1 MTTRFYRSF
10 GAPWGKLLWG
20 LSAVGTTVIGGAC
33 LASATASAPV
43 TAIGAATLALCAAGA
58 IRGYR
63 IEDQTLVVER
73 VGSDKR
79 IDLSELVAVRHD
91 KTLLHNAL
99 RVGNGGLFAFT
110 GWYRTSPS
118 GWFRL
123 YGTDILGC
131 PVLLDFGGHRVVVTP
146 ENPEQFVADV
156 RKVCNL

>member
-1 MTTRFYRSF
+1 MTTQFYRSY

-20 LSAVGTTVIGGAC
+20 LSTLGTTAIGGAC
-33 LASATASAPV
+33 IAGAAASAPLA
-43 TAIGAATLALCAAGA
+43 AICAGTLGLCAAGA

-63 IEDQTLVVER
+63 IEDQTLIVER

-79 IDLSELVAVRHD
+79 IDLSELKNVRFD
-91 KTLLHNAL
+91 KTLLHKSI

-110 GWYRTSPS
+110 GWYRTSKL

-131 PVLLDFGGHRVVVTP
+131 PVLLDFGSHRLVVTP
-146 ENPEQFVADV
+146 ENPEQFVRDLKQVSA
-156 RKVCNL
+156 C